1 MEKKDYNDN
10 YSRVR
15 HSNAKNR
22 TMLFCYVYRMQR
34 RVCCRSSTHCR
45 ELSAGER
52 KQRDRKD
59 ITCKQSV

>member
-34 RVCCRSSTHCR
+34 RGV
-45 ELSAGER
+45 LPVIYAL
-52 KQRDRKD
+52 QRAFGW
-59 ITCKQSV
+59 